1 MINKLFFCIF
11 CCFIDPYREFYKSKY
26 KPKGKKS
33 NNLNLVTD
41 QPVSYCLAFI
51 IIKTRRELFYYP
63 PSRYRQTPFSQIDHN
78 PRPFR
83 RELKYKI
90 LIINKFCKL
99 LMRRLK
105 FKLILFLYSLLR
117 YFFIFGKFY
126 SQQIPFA
133 IYNIFLMVLVFIFL
147 DLSLLQQR

>member
-1 MINKLFFCIF
+1 M
-11 CCFIDPYREFYKSKY
+11 
-26 KPKGKKS
+26 
-33 NNLNLVTD
+33 
-41 QPVSYCLAFI
+41 
-51 IIKTRRELFYYP
+51 
-63 PSRYRQTPFSQIDHN
+63 
-78 PRPFR
+78 
-83 RELKYKI
+83 
-90 LIINKFCKL
+90 
-99 LMRRLK
+99 LK